1 MKTFSMMLL
10 SALLLMLSACQAIHN
25 NNVAEDF
32 DKGTKSYFRMVRWN
46 ELDKTTLYFVDE
58 PLREEFEKRIKVRKE
73 VQIAD
78 YRVKHS
84 DCSPEKGEGEVTVEW
99 DYYAPP
105 SIRLK
110 TVEDAQKWR
119 YIEKEGK
126 KGWMLKTLLP
136 EFK

>member
-1 MKTFSMMLL
+1 MLLL
-10 SALLLMLSACQAIHN
+10 SALLLMLSACQAMHLSK
-25 NNVAEDF
+25 VAEDF
-32 DKGTKSYFRMVRWN
+32 DKGTKSYVRMVRWN

-58 PLREEFEKRIKVRKE
+58 PLREEFEKRIKGRKE

-78 YRVKHS
+78 YRVKYTE
-84 DCSPEKGEGEVTVEW
+84 CRPEIGEGEVTVEW
-99 DYYAPP
+99 DYYIPP
-105 SIRLK
+105 SVKLK

-119 YIEKEGK
+119 YIEKLEK